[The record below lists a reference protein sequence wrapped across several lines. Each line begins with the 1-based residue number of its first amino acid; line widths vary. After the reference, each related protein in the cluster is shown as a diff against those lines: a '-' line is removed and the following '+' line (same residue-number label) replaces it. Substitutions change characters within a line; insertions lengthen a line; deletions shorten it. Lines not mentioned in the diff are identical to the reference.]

1 MNELIYCPRCREFF
15 ECNENDP
22 PVCLKHQ
29 KDKKELDTAIKDLVR
44 KGVISERK
52 FSTKND

>member
-29 KDKKELDTAIKDLVR
+29 KDKKELDIAIKDLIK

-52 FSTKND
+52 FSTKDD